1 MELFPGTLS
10 YRAYA
15 IVFCLFSFG
24 VANFGLSRIIQ
35 LSLPVLMFLYPLTI
49 TLILLCLAGNRFG
62 YDRRV
67 FVAVTL
73 PTALAAALDFLNTL
87 PEGGQAFL
95 HAEAL
100 LAPARAYLPF
110 FSYGMGWVLP
120 ACAGLIVGL
129 ALHFR
134 KRQA

>member
-1 MELFPGTLS
+1 M
-10 YRAYA
+10 
-15 IVFCLFSFG
+15 
-24 VANFGLSRIIQ
+24 
-35 LSLPVLMFLYPLTI
+35 
-49 TLILLCLAGNRFG
+49 
-62 YDRRV
+62 
-67 FVAVTL
+67 AVTL

-87 PEGGQAFL
+87 PEGVQAFL